1 MLEGVEVSRK
11 NMYFVFLQSTMP
23 RSRLNTSARSVIGA
37 MPIYTPCESTK
48 PHTEGATRTGAR
60 FVVKVSSRLQI
71 CVVTWCSIQ
80 ESLSSIVTFAAASF
94 VICRISK
101 NIWSNIR
108 KNHPE
113 TDR

>member
-1 MLEGVEVSRK
+1 MLEDVKVSRK
-11 NMYFVFLQSTMP
+11 ILILCFCRAQCLVA
-23 RSRLNTSARSVIGA
+23 RLNTSARSVIGA

-48 PHTEGATRTGAR
+48 PHTEGVTRTGAR
-60 FVVKVSSRLQI
+60 FVVRVSSRPQI

-101 NIWSNIR
+101 NIWNNIQ